1 VILFQQKLE
10 AGEYT
15 FEEMRDNLRNTI
27 ADQNGISQYVAT
39 LRSATYIDIR
49 Y

>member
-1 VILFQQKLE
+1 MILFQQRLE

-15 FEEMRDNLRNTI
+15 YEEMRDNLRNVI
-27 ADQNGISQYVAT
+27 AEENGISQYVAV
-39 LRSATYIDIR
+39 LKSVTYIDIR